1 MGMKR
6 MGKKLFGGYMPPYRD
21 VNGEFVAGSISTME
35 KILLGGVEQWYTI
48 RGRSE
53 QLPLLI
59 FFHGGPGSPQ
69 TGAQRKYNARL
80 EEHYLVVN
88 WDQRGSGK
96 SFSTEV
102 EAKTM
107 TLDQLLSDANE
118 LIDYLLRKYN
128 KKKVYIM
135 GQSLGAV
142 MGLTYIKRFPDKVHA
157 YVGINQPVNRTE
169 EEKKSYRF
177 ALESAKLQGN
187 KKAIKQL
194 EAIGFPENGV
204 YQSMNDMVTQRKWL
218 TKFNGVTHK
227 KNANFINLNYFLSTH
242 LTLKEKMTFMKGFG
256 FSSTHLW
263 EEMTSIN
270 LFHRVL
276 EVEVPVYFVMGR
288 HDKIVFLDE
297 VERYFQLLKAPKK
310 HLIVFEE
317 SGHLA
322 CFEEEDKFNELMTKQ
337 VLDNRSGNDNGY

>member
-1 MGMKR
+1 MIKG
-6 MGKKLFGGYMPPYRD
+6 LFGGYMPPYQD
-21 VNGEFVAGSISTME
+21 ANGEIVAGSISKLK
-35 KILLGGVEQWYTI
+35 KIMLGGVEQWYTI
-48 RGRSE
+48 RGRSD
-53 QLPLLI
+53 QLPLLL
-59 FFHGGPGSPQ
+59 FLHGGPGSPQ
-69 TGAQRKYNARL
+69 TGAQRKYNASL

-96 SFSTEV
+96 SFSEKV
-102 EAKTM
+102 EAKSM

-118 LIDYLLRKYN
+118 LIEQLLRKYN
-128 KKKVYIM
+128 QKKLYIM

-142 MGLTYIKRFPDKVHA
+142 IGLTYAKRYPEKIHA

-177 ALESAKLQGN
+177 ALEKAKLQGN

-204 YQSMNDMVTQRKWL
+204 YKSMDDMVTQRKWL

-227 KNANFINLNYFLSTH
+227 RNANVINLNYFLSSH
-242 LTLKEKMTFMKGFG
+242 LNLKEKATFMKGFG
-256 FSSTHLW
+256 FSATHLW

-270 LFHRVL
+270 LFLRVP

-297 VERYFQLLKAPKK
+297 VEKYFHLLKAPKK
-310 HLIVFEE
+310 QLFVFEE

-322 CFEEEDKFNELMTKQ
+322 CFEEEDKFNEIMTKQ
-337 VLDNRSGNDNGY
+337 VLSQTS